1 MIMTQDELASIRLK
15 YSIVNNIVLL
25 PLAANPDVH
34 RLHQLRDMIASNLQK
49 SHPRAVIIN
58 AHDVQFLSPD
68 EYRAVR
74 GIMDTCKISG
84 VRAFLVG
91 IQAAVATTLALS
103 DDALDVR
110 NVMLDVDAAMHAIE
124 SENESEIDSYYS
136 N

>member
-1 MIMTQDELASIRLK
+1 
-15 YSIVNNIVLL
+15 
-25 PLAANPDVH
+25 
-34 RLHQLRDMIASNLQK
+34 
-49 SHPRAVIIN
+49 
-58 AHDVQFLSPD
+58 
-68 EYRAVR
+68 
-74 GIMDTCKISG
+74 MDTCKISG

>member
-1 MIMTQDELASIRLK
+1 MTQSELASSRLK
-15 YSIVNNIVLL
+15 YSIINNIVLL
-25 PLAANPDVH
+25 PLTANPDVH
-34 RLHQLRDMIASNLQK
+34 RLRQLRDMIATNLQK
-49 SHPRAVIIN
+49 AHPRAVIIN
-58 AHDVQFLSPD
+58 AHDVQFLSSD

-74 GIMDTCKISG
+74 EIMDTCKISG

-124 SENESEIDSYYS
+124 GENEPEIDSYYS